1 MRSQHQ
7 RGVTP
12 HGESM
17 PIKAS
22 YASLDE
28 VPETYRDLFEE
39 RDGGYHLTRIEGLVT
54 TADVQR
60 VKTALDSERNLH
72 KSTKEQL
79 KGLLGERKLEE
90 VQAMLDKL
98 PELEAAAA
106 GKLDETKLN
115 ELVEGRLRTRTAP
128 LEREKQQLAAKAQE
142 LEQLVE
148 TFKQRE
154 TQRTIG
160 DAVRA
165 AALKAK
171 VLDTAQEDVLLLAER
186 VFEVTEEGK
195 VVARDGAP
203 GAQPGLS
210 PEAWLMDMQTKRP
223 HWWPASTGGGA
234 RGGSAGGVG
243 GANPWSADGWNMTE
257 QMRLY
262 RENPQRAE
270 QLAKAAGTT
279 IGGARPVKK

>member
-1 MRSQHQ
+1 M
-7 RGVTP
+7 T
-12 HGESM
+12 
-17 PIKAS
+17 IKAS
-22 YASLDE
+22 YTAQDE
-28 VPETYRDLFEE
+28 IPEPFRPLFEE
-39 RDGGYHLTRIEGLVT
+39 RDGGFHLTRIEGLVT

-60 VKTALDSERNLH
+60 VKTALDSERNQH

-106 GKLDETKLN
+106 GKLDEGKLN

-128 LEREKQQLAAKAQE
+128 LEREKQQLLTKAQE

-154 TQRTIG
+154 TQRAIG
-160 DAVRA
+160 DAVRS

-223 HWWPASTGGGA
+223 HWWPASSGGGA
-234 RGGSAGGVG
+234 RGGSGGPGG

-262 RENPQRAE
+262 RENPQRAD